1 MTTSTTPRLQN
12 GPSVTRTVPSPALAG
27 QGHVDF
33 AESGGAAQ
41 PRTTTSSSAGEREQE
56 VAQSA
61 ATAAQWLH
69 ASTSQLSDQTHVAS
83 TSRVAPQDAPDDL
96 PTYAQIE
103 KAEPSNPRFGRWAG
117 WIEKRTRERSQDRML
132 STQKSWGSQIGNA
145 DESHRHHTFNPSP
158 DTTTR
163 ASADQS
169 TMRRNPTQ
177 LPVRAHS
184 RHSWAPT
191 TPSSPI
197 RSVSLSGAPAHSL
210 TPCSAIQSLGSRFT
224 QQFGEP
230 PTCSVSLRNIIVAA
244 SGARAT
250 DESARLLLVGA
261 TSGLWLVDL
270 ASPRNEG
277 QMEVFPMWDG
287 MGIVQME
294 LFDPN
299 VQQESGV
306 LLALVR
312 RPTGGELELRMWS
325 LTSLINLVRW
335 RLTNTASTKLSLV
348 AQTVSSP
355 TQSTYNEKRRSRIVF
370 KDLFLNKNAGFD
382 RNGASEVAS
391 TNVAAPIRAPD
402 DDFSSAGSRPNASPS
417 LDTPSSQSQLLAL
430 PLEWANA
437 SLVLPIPKSG
447 GSLSFFKLCQVP
459 VLTASSSSPP
469 CKPRICLYL
478 IIATSKSIFILNSA
492 PPSSSSG
499 SSRKWTAC
507 REFYSPATPRFVDLV
522 KTNSFLPSFR
532 AGFPTGTLP
541 PRSARMVE
549 DDLSLLLGM
558 SSNIVL
564 IRLVDSSVH
573 EITIPIIRTRIH
585 SRRSSFSVSYDSLG
599 QASST
604 LKMGRSVSL
613 QRKARAG
620 VERAASMLMNYGKPS
635 SSMILRN
642 SIPAGLSR
650 DEARTLATGVKV
662 DEVGAARFGEGLG
675 RGGDDGWVGYTPVE
689 GEDRAEQAQLFT
701 RGRVTYLVTAR
712 KSPGSALS
720 SPQPDLAP
728 MPATVQAGG
737 EATCA
742 TMNVLHTFVWPQI
755 VRHVTISYIPAPTSG
770 STRAA
775 EGRHLVLLGFSA
787 TGVHAQEGHLCLPR
801 IAHYPSE
808 DEISRPVWTPVSSAA
823 DILGTEGEVE
833 AEATL
838 DFGRDVIYLGSR
850 RSAAAPSSR
859 VDGRPSEEGASW
871 WGNSSIRASNVG
883 GTKSRLACS
892 EAEKAGS
899 FFAVQGVG
907 DWSLKVVE

>member
-1 MTTSTTPRLQN
+1 MTTSTIPGLQN

-27 QGHVDF
+27 QGHVVF
-33 AESGGAAQ
+33 AESGGAAP
-41 PRTTTSSSAGEREQE
+41 PRTSTSTSGGEREQE

-61 ATAAQWLH
+61 ATAAQWLQ
-69 ASTSQLSDQTHVAS
+69 ASTSQLSDQAHVVAS
-83 TSRVAPQDAPDDL
+83 ASRTAPQDAPDGL
-96 PTYAQIE
+96 PTYAQVE

-132 STQKSWGSQIGNA
+132 NTQKSWGSQIGNA
-145 DESHRHHTFNPSP
+145 DESHRDHTLDPSR
-158 DTTTR
+158 DTATR
-163 ASADQS
+163 GSIDHS

-177 LPVRAHS
+177 LPVRAQN

-191 TPSSPI
+191 TPSAPFGGVANPI
-197 RSVSLSGAPAHSL
+197 RSVSLGGAPAHPL
-210 TPCSAIQSLGSRFT
+210 TPSSAIQSLGSRFT

-230 PTCSVSLRNIIVAA
+230 PTCSVSLRNIVVAA

-250 DESARLLLVGA
+250 DECARLLLVGT

-277 QMEVFPMWDG
+277 QMEVFPLWDG

-325 LTSLINLVRW
+325 LPNLINLVRW

-348 AQTVSSP
+348 APTVSSP

-370 KDLFLNKNAGFD
+370 KDLFLNKNAGSD
-382 RNGASEVAS
+382 RNGASEAGS
-391 TNVAAPIRAPD
+391 TNVAATTRAPD
-402 DDFSSAGSRPNASPS
+402 DDFSSTGSRPNAPPP
-417 LDTPSSQSQLLAL
+417 LDTSSFQSQLLAL

-447 GSLSFFKLCQVP
+447 GNISFFKLCQVP
-459 VLTASSSSPP
+459 VSTASSSSPSR
-469 CKPRICLYL
+469 KPRICLYL
-478 IIATSKSIFILNSA
+478 IIATSKTIFILNSA

-507 REFYSPATPRFVDLV
+507 REFYAPAAPRFVDLV
-522 KTNSFLPSFR
+522 KTTSLLPSFR
-532 AGFPTGTLP
+532 AGFPTGTSP
-541 PRSARMVE
+541 PRSPRMVE

-558 SSNIVL
+558 SSNVVL

-573 EITIPIIRTRIH
+573 EITIPIIRTRMR
-585 SRRSSFSVSYDSLG
+585 SRRSSSSVSYDSLG
-599 QASST
+599 PASST

-620 VERAASMLMNYGKPS
+620 VERAASMLLSYGKT
-635 SSMILRN
+635 LEA
-642 SIPAGLSR
+642 IPAGLSR

-662 DEVGAARFGEGLG
+662 DKVGAARCGEGMG
-675 RGGDDGWVGYTPVE
+675 MGGGDAGWVGYTPVE
-689 GEDRAEQAQLFT
+689 GENRGEPAHLFT
-701 RGRVTYLVTAR
+701 EGRVTYLVTAR
-712 KSPGSALS
+712 KSSGSALS
-720 SPQPDLAP
+720 SPRSDLAP
-728 MPATVQAGG
+728 VPAMVQAGG
-737 EATCA
+737 EASCT

-755 VRHVTISYIPAPTSG
+755 VRHVTISYVPGPTSR
-770 STRAA
+770 TT
-775 EGRHLVLLGFSA
+775 HLVLLGFSA

-801 IAHYPSE
+801 LAHYSS
-808 DEISRPVWTPVSSAA
+808 DGDFSRPVWTPVSSAA
-823 DILGTEGEVE
+823 DILGTECEVE

-850 RSAAAPSSR
+850 RSAAAPNSR
-859 VDGRPSEEGASW
+859 VDVQPSGEGGSW
-871 WGNSSIRASNVG
+871 FANSSIRSRNVG
-883 GTKSRLACS
+883 GTKLRIACS
-892 EAEKAGS
+892 EAEKAG
-899 FFAVQGVG
+899 FLFAVQGVG